1 MGRRVVTLDNAAL
14 AEVCARL
21 ERNVMSSGF
30 RPEAILS
37 IATGGIKVG
46 ELMFNKVPH
55 LTTKLQRPS
64 TKTKKSFVKNIVKRL
79 PRPVQDAMRVAEAGL
94 LELAPT
100 RPADASQVVLPPLEG
115 LKRILVADDAVD
127 SGATLAAVLKA
138 VEQAAP
144 EAIVMSAAITVT
156 TRQPLVTPD
165 FAIFNNLTLIRFP
178 WSMDW

>member
-21 ERNVMSSGF
+21 ERSVLSSGF
-30 RPEAILS
+30 RPDAVLS

-46 ELMFNKVPH
+46 ELMFSKAPH

-64 TKTKKSFVKNIVKRL
+64 TKAKKSFVKNIVKRL
-79 PRPVQDAMRVAEAGL
+79 PRPVQDAMRVAEAGI

-100 RPADASQVVLPPLEG
+100 RAADSSQVILPPLEDF
-115 LKRILVADDAVD
+115 KNILIVDDAVD
-127 SGATLAAVLKA
+127 SGATLETVLKA
-138 VEQAAP
+138 VGQAAP
-144 EAIVMSAAITVT
+144 EAIVKSAAVTVT

-165 FAIFNNLTLIRFP
+165 FSIFNNLTLIRFP

>member
-14 AEVCARL
+14 GEVCARL
-21 ERNVMSSGF
+21 ERSALASGF
-30 RPEAILS
+30 RPDAVLS

-46 ELMFNKVPH
+46 ELMFKQLPH

-64 TKTKKSFVKNIVKRL
+64 TKTKTTFVKNIVKRL
-79 PRPVQDAMRVAEAGL
+79 PRSVQDAMRVAEAGI

-100 RPADASQVVLPPLEG
+100 RPADPAQVVLPALSDF
-115 LKRILVADDAVD
+115 KRLLVVDDAVD
-127 SGATLAAVLKA
+127 SGATLEAVLAAVKKA
-138 VEQAAP
+138 VPDAE
-144 EAIVMSAAITVT
+144 VKSAAITVT
-156 TRQPLVTPD
+156 TRQPLAVPD